1 MAEVKLTLQELLS
14 LYTGG
19 RPVGTRDFDIQY
31 KEFYDNY
38 GAIMGVDFNT
48 PKGQAIKDNERY
60 DIVGLVKKLDASFP
74 QLKKSEKF
82 REICKDFIKRSP
94 TLYGYKVNAMII
106 NYNEYQIYGQRLMKE
121 ARSILG
127 SEKYFVVKNQKKS
140 GR

>member
-1 MAEVKLTLQELLS
+1 MADVKLTLQELLS

-19 RPVGTRDFDIQY
+19 RPVGTRDFEIQY
-31 KEFYDNY
+31 KEFFENY

-48 PKGQAIKDNERY
+48 PKGQAIKENERY
-60 DIVGLVKKLDASFP
+60 DVVGLVRKLDSQFP

-82 REICKDFIKRSP
+82 CKVCREFIQRSP
-94 TLYGYKVNAMII
+94 TLYGYKVTPMII

-121 ARSILG
+121 ARAILG